1 MSNSI
6 SEALISYPSPGN
18 LVKVESLGRGLV
30 FFDASFSIMESSGV
44 TEGGPPEDAASETG
58 RVTGDVS
65 GEVFE
70 GTFTKVFIW
79 DISEEVLSGTNDLLG
94 LSVLFGFGGSNDILN
109 PAPEGAVEVLGIA
122 PVDAEV
128 TTKDADVDAGSAE
141 VLGSS
146 LDVTTS

>member
-6 SEALISYPSPGN
+6 SEELTSYPSPGN

-44 TEGGPPEDAASETG
+44 AEGGPPGDAGREAG

-70 GTFTKVFIW
+70 GTSTVLFIL
-79 DISEEVLSGTNDLLG
+79 DTSEEVLSGTSDLLG
-94 LSVLFGFGGSNDILN
+94 LSVLFGFGGSRDILK
-109 PAPEGAVEVLGIA
+109 PVPEGTVEVLGIA
-122 PVDAEV
+122 PVDDVV
-128 TTKDADVDAGSAE
+128 TTEDADVDAGSVV
-141 VLGSS
+141 VL
-146 LDVTTS
+146 